1 MLLRN
6 YLQLF
11 RRGIEKLEN
20 YGYTESV
27 AIKEEVRP
35 NKQAIIKATIVLVD
49 RSVLHIR
56 EYIDAKYKIEKVS
69 YAYQYQDR
77 NGELIFRYDNA
88 VHRPA
93 LRFKEHK
100 HIKAEVIIEAS
111 LPHALIQ
118 QRATSNARPES
129 TPQESV
135 LGFEC

>member
-6 YLQLF
+6 YLELF
-11 RRGIEKLEN
+11 RQAIEKLEN
-20 YGYTESV
+20 YGYTESID
-27 AIKEEVRP
+27 IKEEIRP
-35 NKQAIIKATIVLVD
+35 NKQAIIKAKIALVD
-49 RSVLHIR
+49 RSVLHIK

-100 HIKAEVIIEAS
+100 HTKDGVIIEAS
-111 LPHALIQ
+111 LPDISDIIDEVVGCL
-118 QRATSNARPES
+118 
-129 TPQESV
+129 
-135 LGFEC
+135 

>member
-6 YLQLF
+6 YLQSF

-27 AIKEEVRP
+27 DIKEEVRP
-35 NKQAIIKATIVLVD
+35 NKQAIIKAKIVLVD

-100 HIKAEVIIEAS
+100 HTKNGVIIEVP
-111 LPHALIQ
+111 LPDISDIMDEVVGCL
-118 QRATSNARPES
+118 
-129 TPQESV
+129 
-135 LGFEC
+135 